1 MSTPIAAI
9 SAATMASGLAAIR
22 DVGRAGYQVI
32 GASPRRPAF
41 DAHSRWSL
49 RYLELPPPRDAAMLL
64 DVLAQA
70 KVGVMLP
77 MESSY
82 VGVLSRYAAA
92 NELPLRAAVPPLE
105 GFLCAYDNRRTLEL
119 CRRLQIPAPRLLSPE
134 QFQSTVVVKPRED
147 VGAARGVTFC
157 RDAAALSQALAA
169 CRSYGEP
176 LMQEYIPGGT
186 EAMRTVVLLFDQWTR
201 LVAYFTTQ
209 KLEQYPASGGVTAMS
224 ISTDDRA
231 LVEMV
236 LPLFESLRWRGPA
249 EVELKIDARNGKANV
264 IEINPKL
271 PGYVA
276 FAIECGLHLPRLA
289 IQVALGETPSFSGYA
304 VGRRYV
310 QPGLVL
316 KALVQA
322 WQAGTASAKRL
333 RRDCAA
339 LLTAPW
345 VRWDDIT
352 DPMPRL
358 AKAFA
363 EASGW
368 DVGLAPEQGL
378 RLVDLE
384 PTSPRETSS
393 VDGVGDGHAR
403 SVSASGS

>member
-1 MSTPIAAI
+1 MSTPVAAV
-9 SAATMASGLAAIR
+9 SAATTASGLAAIR
-22 DVGRAGYQVI
+22 DVGRAGFRVI

-70 KVGVMLP
+70 KVEVMLP

-82 VGVLSRYAAA
+82 VGALSRHAAA

-119 CRRLQIPAPRLLSPE
+119 CRRLEIPAPRLLRPE
-134 QFQSTVVVKPRED
+134 ERQDTVVVKPRED

-157 RDAAALSQALAA
+157 RDAAALSQALAS
-169 CRSYGEP
+169 CRLYGEP
-176 LMQEYIPGGT
+176 LMQEYIPGGAD
-186 EAMRTVVLLFDQWTR
+186 AMRTVVLLFDQRTR

-209 KLEQYPASGGVTAMS
+209 KLEQYPGSGGITAMS
-224 ISTDDRA
+224 VSTDDRS

-236 LPLFESLRWRGPA
+236 LPLFELLRWRGPA
-249 EVELKIDARNGKANV
+249 EVELKIDPRNGKANV
-264 IEINPKL
+264 IEINPRL

-276 FAIECGLHLPRLA
+276 FAIECGLHLPRLT

-310 QPGLVL
+310 QPVLVL

-322 WQAGTASAKRL
+322 WRAGTATTKRL
-333 RRDCAA
+333 QRDCSA

-345 VRWDDIT
+345 VRWDDVT

-368 DVGLAPEQGL
+368 DVGLATEQGL

-384 PTSPRETSS
+384 RTSLSETSA
-393 VDGVGDGHAR
+393 VDGTGGGHAH
-403 SVSASGS
+403 SGSASSS